1 MPRAL
6 WKGAIS
12 FGLVNIPVQLMT
24 AKEQKDIS
32 FHMIDSSD
40 NSPIGYKKFNKKT
53 GKEVSGKKIVKGY
66 EYERGQY
73 VIMKES
79 DFEKANPK
87 ATQTIDIQN
96 FVNTADID
104 LLMFEKPYYLVPD
117 KAGTKGYVLLR
128 KVLEETEKAAIA
140 QFVMHSKQH
149 LVALIPR
156 ENFIILETLRY
167 ASEVREVEEAEYLDK
182 KQIDKI
188 KISPQELKMAES
200 LVSGMTT
207 DWEPS
212 QYKNTYQDDLQKL
225 IAKKIKDGDVEEVE
239 QVDDKDSDDGKDNVF
254 DLMPLL
260 EKSLAASGHG
270 SGSDAG
276 GKSGKKSTAKSAR
289 KTADKQSKSKH
300 AKTTSKKAAGQTKVR
315 KA

>member
-24 AKEQKDIS
+24 AKEQKDVS

-40 NSPIGYKKFNKKT
+40 NSPIGYKKINKKT
-53 GKEVSGKKIVKGY
+53 GKEVSAKKIVKGY

-73 VIMKES
+73 VIMKDS

-140 QFVMHSKQH
+140 QFVMHNKQH

-188 KISPQELKMAES
+188 KISAQELKMAES
-200 LVSGMTT
+200 LVSGMTSEW
-207 DWEPS
+207 DPS
-212 QYKNTYQDDLQKL
+212 QYKNTYQDDLHKL
-225 IAKKIKDGDVEEVE
+225 INKKIKNGDVEEVE
-239 QVDDKDSDDGKDNVF
+239 QVDDEESDDGKNNVF

-270 SGSDAG
+270 AHR
-276 GKSGKKSTAKSAR
+276 KSTNKTTAKSSRKTPAETKLKRAKSTAK
-289 KTADKQSKSKH
+289 
-300 AKTTSKKAAGQTKVR
+300 KASRQTKGR
-315 KA
+315 KAQ